1 MSWYFVAN
9 AFQGLTMQNSNRNNP
24 CCSNN
29 NSYNNKQLRNN
40 IQKIISRTAKRCNS
54 NYIAATTANNLDNE
68 ELRIEYLQQK
78 VLKLSER
85 MMSRIDHNKI
95 IDQVMKLDTSQ
106 KKVFLEQLFK
116 KLNAAR

>member
-1 MSWYFVAN
+1 
-9 AFQGLTMQNSNRNNP
+9 
-24 CCSNN
+24 
-29 NSYNNKQLRNN
+29 
-40 IQKIISRTAKRCNS
+40 
-54 NYIAATTANNLDNE
+54 
-68 ELRIEYLQQK
+68 
-78 VLKLSER
+78 